1 MGPRWR
7 YLFGEVATG
16 LRRNLLMTIAT
27 IVTVTV
33 SLAVL
38 GAGVLTEVQV
48 SKARRVL
55 YAQVEVSIFL
65 NDNITDEQRQSIER
79 DLDEN
84 PLVAE
89 NGVIYESKEQA
100 YRNAQ
105 EIFRSDPELLKA
117 VRPDSLPASFRVKMT
132 DPRQF
137 EVIQSQFEDY
147 PGIDEVV
154 DQRDI
159 LKPFFV
165 VMEQVRDGAL
175 GVAFLQL
182 LAAAALISNT
192 IRLTAFARREQTGI
206 MKLVGATN
214 WYIRLPFMV
223 EGVFAGVVG
232 AVIAGGLL
240 IAGDVFLLSS
250 VKRQIAFFPFIT
262 TAEVA
267 SVMLVLVVVGILVAA
282 LASFFSLRRFLDV

>member
-7 YLFGEVATG
+7 YLFGEVGTG

-27 IVTVTV
+27 VVTVTV

-38 GAGVLTEVQV
+38 GAGILTWVQV
-48 SKARRVL
+48 EKAQRVL

-65 NDNITDEQRQSIER
+65 NDNITDEQRASIER
-79 DLDEN
+79 DLDTN
-84 PLVAE
+84 PLVAA

-105 EIFRSDPELLKA
+105 EIFRSDPELLRA
-117 VRPDSLPASFRVKMT
+117 VRPDSLPASFRVKLT
-132 DPRQF
+132 DPTQF
-137 EVIQSQFEDY
+137 EVVASQFEDY

-165 VMEQVRDGAL
+165 VMTQVLRGSV
-175 GVAFLQL
+175 GVAIIQL
-182 LAAAALISNT
+182 LAAAALIVNT

-223 EGVFAGVVG
+223 EGIVAGVLG
-232 AVIAGGLL
+232 ALIAGALL
-240 IAGDVFLLSS
+240 VAGDVFLLSRI
-250 VKRQIAFFPFIT
+250 KRQIAFFPFIT

-267 SVMLVLVVVGILVAA
+267 TVIPVLALVGFLVAA

>member
-16 LRRNLLMTIAT
+16 LRRNMLMTIAT

-33 SLAVL
+33 SLSVL
-38 GAGVLTEVQV
+38 GAGGLTAWQV
-48 SKARRVL
+48 YKAKKIL
-55 YAQVEVSIFL
+55 YAEVEVSIFL
-65 NDNITDEQRQSIER
+65 NDNITDEQRQSIED
-79 DLDEN
+79 DLDAN

-89 NGVIYESKEQA
+89 NGVLYESKEQA
-100 YRNAQ
+100 YEHAK
-105 EIFRSDPELLKA
+105 EIFRTDPDLLEA
-117 VRPDSLPASFRVKMT
+117 VRPDSLPASFRVKLT
-132 DPRQF
+132 DAEKF
-137 EVIQSQFEDY
+137 DVVASQFEDY

-165 VMEQVRDGAL
+165 VMNQVVRGAAV
-175 GVAFLQL
+175 VALLQL
-182 LAAAALISNT
+182 LAAAALVSNT

-223 EGVFAGVVG
+223 EGIVAGVLG
-232 AVIAGGLL
+232 AIIAGALL
-240 IAGDVFLLSS
+240 FAGDVFLLSR
-250 VKRQIAFFPFIT
+250 VKSQITFFPFIT
-262 TAEVA
+262 RGEVA
-267 SVMLVLVVVGILVAA
+267 VVIPILIVVGILVAA

>member
-7 YLFGEVATG
+7 YLVGEVGTG
-16 LRRNLLMTIAT
+16 LRRNMLMTVAT

-38 GAGVLTEVQV
+38 GAGVLTEAQV
-48 SKARRVL
+48 RKARRVL
-55 YAQVEVSIFL
+55 YAQVEVSIYL
-65 NDNITDEQRQSIER
+65 NDNINAEQTSSIES
-79 DLDEN
+79 DLRTT
-84 PLVAE
+84 PLVQD
-89 NGVIYESKEQA
+89 VLYESKEQA
-100 YRNAQ
+100 YDNAL
-105 EIFRSDPELLKA
+105 EIFRNDPDLLKA
-117 VRPDSLPASFRVKMT
+117 LKPDSLPASFRVKLN
-132 DPRQF
+132 DPEQY
-137 EVIQSQFEDY
+137 EVVASQFEDY
-147 PGIDEVV
+147 PGINEVV

-159 LKPFFV
+159 LKPFFI
-165 VMEQVRDGAL
+165 VMRQVRSGAL
-175 GVAFLQL
+175 AVAVLQL

-232 AVIAGGLL
+232 ALIAGGLL
-240 IAGDVFLLSS
+240 VAGDVFLLSR
-250 VKRQIAFFPFIT
+250 VKRQIGFFPFIT
-262 TAEVA
+262 TTEVA
-267 SVMLVLVVVGILVAA
+267 SVLLVLVVVGILVAA